1 MLTSSSNDAELLAKS
16 EDVKLL
22 ANFAMEAQA
31 RTQEGACVA
40 QGTRSNDD
48 DPGSNEGLGDDAPH
62 KKLLPGDEDSS
73 LYKEVNK
80 ESERKKGASERGDDG
95 GSKDD
100 TAVKC

>member
-31 RTQEGACVA
+31 RTRKGACVA

-48 DPGSNEGLGDDAPH
+48 DPGSNEGLGDAAPH
-62 KKLLPGDEDSS
+62 NKLIPGDKDTSFF
-73 LYKEVNK
+73 KEVSR
-80 ESERKKGASERGDDG
+80 ESERKKGASERGDNG
-95 GSKDD
+95 
-100 TAVKC
+100 VECQ